1 MAAQAS
7 TPKGQVLVNKQ
18 FNSPIKMYSAEN
30 VAEVLNKQTQVLE
43 NGAVGKKEEKTHT
56 HTHVD
61 KDEGMEMGRRERKE
75 GKKKPRK
82 GEGVGYSEEE
92 GSEPADNYAA
102 PATPQAPTAWQ
113 PPSPARAPEHAP
125 ALARVYSPVAAPAPA
140 PGPGPLYSPAA
151 APAPRPVY
159 SPVPAPAPAPAP
171 VYSPVAAPVSAP
183 VYSRVAAPAP
193 APVYSPVAAPARP
206 AAQAPP
212 PSQPAPTPPAPAP
225 QFQGTI
231 PGQPGQPQY
240 PPPLQPYQY
249 PSYQAPPAFEPPPST
264 VVLRAEA
271 PISQAP
277 FPVFE
282 SQPAAV
288 RAAAP
293 KMRGDE
299 KWPPSEYKERA
310 AVENQQRIALARGP
324 AVRPRKVNRDYSK
337 FFAQNALTPNYPSY
351 KAPPGTQHYV
361 EEGTSNF

>member
-43 NGAVGKKEEKTHT
+43 NGAVGIDFHQLSAPG
-56 HTHVD
+56 HLANSAVLR
-61 KDEGMEMGRRERKE
+61 MLA
-75 GKKKPRK
+75 
-82 GEGVGYSEEE
+82 EEE
-92 GSEPADNYAA
+92 RQRGG
-102 PATPQAPTAWQ
+102 
-113 PPSPARAPEHAP
+113 
-125 ALARVYSPVAAPAPA
+125 ALK
-140 PGPGPLYSPAA
+140 GLK
-151 APAPRPVY
+151 
-159 SPVPAPAPAPAP
+159 
-171 VYSPVAAPVSAP
+171 
-183 VYSRVAAPAP
+183 RVAW
-193 APVYSPVAAPARP
+193 
-206 AAQAPP
+206 PP
-212 PSQPAPTPPAPAP
+212 PPDAEGAFTESQPAFAK
-225 QFQGTI
+225 FQGTI

>member
-1 MAAQAS
+1 MRAPAALRVFQ
-7 TPKGQVLVNKQ
+7 
-18 FNSPIKMYSAEN
+18 
-30 VAEVLNKQTQVLE
+30 
-43 NGAVGKKEEKTHT
+43 
-56 HTHVD
+56 
-61 KDEGMEMGRRERKE
+61 
-75 GKKKPRK
+75 
-82 GEGVGYSEEE
+82 

>member
-92 GSEPADNYAA
+92 
-102 PATPQAPTAWQ
+102 
-113 PPSPARAPEHAP
+113 
-125 ALARVYSPVAAPAPA
+125 
-140 PGPGPLYSPAA
+140 
-151 APAPRPVY
+151 
-159 SPVPAPAPAPAP
+159 
-171 VYSPVAAPVSAP
+171 
-183 VYSRVAAPAP
+183 
-193 APVYSPVAAPARP
+193 
-206 AAQAPP
+206 
-212 PSQPAPTPPAPAP
+212 
-225 QFQGTI
+225 FQGTI